1 MKFEVDNYILEYS
14 QAEDKYYIY
23 FTDGEKQEQKI
34 EITKEIFDIYRESKK
49 AYTKIKNETSRHLEQ
64 SDLTEG
70 DIHNRKCNSENSI
83 EEQILKNVEK
93 IRTRQAMKNLTEA
106 QYRRINLHILKDMSI
121 RDIAKLEKVRKGQ
134 IEKSLKSGIKKLKKF
149 FLNRVDKI

>member
-34 EITKEIFDIYRESKK
+34 KITKEIFDIYRESKK

-64 SDLTEG
+64 SDLTDV

-93 IRTRQAMKNLTEA
+93 IRTRQAMKKLTEA

-134 IEKSLKSGIKKLKKF
+134 IEKSLKSGIKKFKKF
-149 FLNRVDKI
+149 FLNRGDKI